1 MYQQRIR
8 DIYEHLSP
16 GYRRIADFLLKQYQ
30 QAAFMTAAEVGRA
43 SAVDTT
49 LVVRFA
55 QRLGYPGFPELIG
68 DIQED
73 VQRDL
78 RAVYEPTDEDS
89 SPLGVVWRNLTQ
101 DRNNL
106 EYMLLHLD
114 KDIVQKA
121 IELLAGA
128 KRIFIAGEGNSIYV
142 GEAFATRLMVQ
153 GFDAHVVPSEP
164 AGQAAVAVML
174 KPDDVVVG
182 FGMSLVTPAI
192 AAFLKVARKAGA
204 RTIGIVGTLT
214 NPVASAAEYVL
225 VAPTLTSGLMPSWTG
240 LSAMAHALTQAV
252 VAQRGASATE
262 WVLRTDQLLQA
273 YSDTWRAQ
281 VANIRDSIADYNV
294 KAVE

>member
-43 SAVDTT
+43 SDVDTT

-55 QRLGYPGFPELIG
+55 QRLGYPGFPELIS

-78 RAVYEPTDEDS
+78 HAVYAPTDEDT
-89 SPLGVVWRNLTQ
+89 SPLGIIWRNLTQ

-114 KDIVQKA
+114 KDTVQKVVDF
-121 IELLAGA
+121 LAKA
-128 KRIFIAGEGNSIYV
+128 TRIFIAGEGNTIYV

-153 GFDAHVVPSEP
+153 GFEAHVVPSEP
-164 AGQAAVAVML
+164 AGQAAVAAML
-174 KPDDVVVG
+174 QPSDVVFG
-182 FGMSLVTPAI
+182 FGMSLMTPAI
-192 AAFLKVARKAGA
+192 AAFLRVARKAGA
-204 RTIGIVGTLT
+204 RTVGVVGTMT
-214 NPVASAAEYVL
+214 NPVASAAECVL
-225 VAPTLTSGLMPSWTG
+225 LAPTLTSGLMPSWTG
-240 LSAMAHALTQAV
+240 MAALAHALTQAV
-252 VAQRGASATE
+252 VTQRGATATQ
-262 WVLRTDQLLQA
+262 WALRSDQLLQV
-273 YSDTWRAQ
+273 YGETWRAQ
-281 VANIRDSIADYNV
+281 VATIRDSIADYNV
-294 KAVE
+294 AVVE